1 MKRKYSSALVLGVA
15 ATAVVAILPG
25 GAASADTQSTT
36 VTFTVAG
43 GALSISAPS
52 SKDLGSAGAGGSV
65 SAQLGTVTVTDDR
78 NVLLA
83 NWNASISTS
92 PFQTGKGS
100 AAETIPGSNLT
111 YLAGPAISVVPGVYV
126 AAPVP
131 SVNGSGTVM
140 TGAGAGSNSV
150 SWNPRITVAIP
161 ATAYAGDYSGTIT
174 HSVS

>member
-15 ATAVVAILPG
+15 TVAVAAILPAG
-25 GAASADTQSTT
+25 SASAASQDTT
-36 VTFTVAG
+36 VTFTVSG

-52 SKDLGSAGAGGSV
+52 SKDLGSAAAGGSV

-78 NVLLA
+78 NILLA

-100 AAETIPGSNLT
+100 PAETIPGSNLT
-111 YLAGPAISVVPGVYV
+111 YLAGPVVSVVPGVYV
-126 AAPVP
+126 ATPIP
-131 SVNGSGTVM
+131 SVNGSGIVM
-140 TGAGAGSNSV
+140 TGAGAGSNTV
-150 SWNPRITVAIP
+150 SWNPRITVTIP